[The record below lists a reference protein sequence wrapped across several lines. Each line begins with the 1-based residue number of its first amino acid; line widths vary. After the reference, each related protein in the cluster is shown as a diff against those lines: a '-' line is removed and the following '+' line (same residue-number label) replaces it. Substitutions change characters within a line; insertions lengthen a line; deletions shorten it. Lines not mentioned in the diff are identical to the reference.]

1 MPAPAA
7 IATAKPREQNSSRS
21 TPRRFQISPGSLI
34 RSRLISSD
42 SNKDRSFA
50 VDQGASE
57 PAAAALEHE
66 FKLDQYYRYQL
77 ERPTNRGE
85 GESHAAVPLSLLHAA
100 SFSMPEA

>member
-1 MPAPAA
+1 MRLVE
-7 IATAKPREQNSSRS
+7 IFDDRQRLEQ
-21 TPRRFQISPGSLI
+21 
-34 RSRLISSD
+34 
-42 SNKDRSFA
+42 DRSFA

-85 GESHAAVPLSLLHAA
+85 DEPHAAVPLSLLPTFLATTVIICCLLFHARGMKR
-100 SFSMPEA
+100 FV